1 MFFTECFL
9 LHLPYFNSTMLEVKQ
24 PIIANFGRGG
34 SMGLPYFS
42 VTENPILTI
51 GLKNLL

>member
-1 MFFTECFL
+1 MFFTTSPL
-9 LHLPYFNSTMLEVKQ
+9 LQSTMLEVKQ

-42 VTENPILTI
+42 VTENPISTI